1 MVSLSYLQLHA
12 PFISLEK
19 IIKTQRQ
26 HETKNK
32 ALGSRKTK
40 DNMKN
45 RVNGALFVKIG
56 VIFLE
61 WLFSILVMSWISG
74 RLIAFRTF
82 NLKLHLSR
90 TSWSTARFSKR
101 KIVENIHKSECW
113 YGGTERMWH
122 KKKNANISG
131 TKESFELK
139 LWRVLRVHMLL
150 FDKRIFNLDQFLGGL
165 PWGAVA
171 CT

>member
-19 IIKTQRQ
+19 IIKNQRQ
-26 HETKNK
+26 HEKKNK

-61 WLFSILVMSWISG
+61 
-74 RLIAFRTF
+74 
-82 NLKLHLSR
+82 
-90 TSWSTARFSKR
+90 
-101 KIVENIHKSECW
+101 
-113 YGGTERMWH
+113 
-122 KKKNANISG
+122 
-131 TKESFELK
+131 
-139 LWRVLRVHMLL
+139 
-150 FDKRIFNLDQFLGGL
+150 
-165 PWGAVA
+165 
-171 CT
+171 